1 MHAKARK
8 SVYLLA
14 IAVMLT
20 LIVSKVWSQTPAT
33 QADFQRSFTVSAG
46 AKLVVEN
53 YKGAIHVTGTDGNQV
68 VVDVHKVFDGSDA
81 DRKWWLENLKVDVS
95 GQPDR
100 VQIKVVYPSQ
110 ICGFCWTTGNYSSEV
125 DLEIKVPHKIDVQLD
140 GYKPDI
146 RVTSINGS
154 ISIHSYKAPML
165 IDSTTG
171 AVHIDTYKD
180 SIRLRDVNI
189 EGDLVI
195 ESMKADTVITARS
208 LGKNVDIQ
216 TEKGTITLSVPANA
230 SFNLDFQGGR
240 RSSFTTDFPSISGVD
255 YSGRTMKGTVNHGGP
270 YVRLRTEKGSV
281 SLHKL

>member
-1 MHAKARK
+1 MNATARK
-8 SVYLLA
+8 RVYLLA

-20 LIVSKVWSQTPAT
+20 LIASKAWSQTQAT
-33 QADFQRSFTVSAG
+33 QADFQRSFTVSPG

-53 YKGAIHVTGTDGNQV
+53 YKGDIHVTGVDGNQV
-68 VVDVHKVFDGSDA
+68 VVDVHKIFEGSDA
-81 DRKWWLENLKVDVS
+81 DRKWWLENLKVDIS

-100 VQIKVVYPSQ
+100 VQVKVTYPTQ
-110 ICGFCWTTGNYSSEV
+110 NCGFCWISGNYSAEV

-146 RVTSINGS
+146 RVSSINGS
-154 ISIHSYKAPML
+154 ISIHSYKSPML

-180 SIRLRDVNI
+180 SIRLREVNI

-195 ESMKADTVITARS
+195 ESMKADTVVTARS

-216 TEKGTITLSVPANA
+216 TEKGTISLSVPASAN
-230 SFNLDFQGGR
+230 FNLDYDGGR
-240 RSSFTTDFPSISGVD
+240 RASFFTDFPSISQAGF
-255 YSGRTMKGTVNHGGP
+255 SGHNLKGAVNRGGP
-270 YVRLRTEKGSV
+270 TVRLRTEKGSD
-281 SLHKL
+281 SLHRL